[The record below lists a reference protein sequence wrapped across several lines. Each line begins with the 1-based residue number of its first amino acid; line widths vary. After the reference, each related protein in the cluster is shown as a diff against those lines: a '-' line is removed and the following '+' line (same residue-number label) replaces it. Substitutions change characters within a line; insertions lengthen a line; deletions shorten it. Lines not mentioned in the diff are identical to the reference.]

1 MHKTNRERIRNHM
14 KNKITIRDM
23 MSAARLLKEKG
34 ERFTL
39 LGVGPMSR
47 TLLRA
52 ALKLAKE
59 KDFPLLL
66 IASRNQVDS
75 DEFGHG
81 YVCGWDQDRFVADV
95 ENTAREI
102 GFEGL
107 VYLCRDHGGPWQ
119 RDEERAAKLPVKEAM
134 EICKRSYIH
143 DMESGFDLL
152 HIDPTKDPHITGTVP
167 LDTVLERTIDI
178 IDELEAYRRDKGLPE
193 IGYEAGTEETNGGLT
208 SVEAFSD
215 FIDKLVS
222 RMAERGLQPPEFVV
236 GQTGTLTR
244 LTENV
249 GHFNRENAAK
259 LSANAAKHGVGV
271 KEHNGD
277 YLSDK
282 ILLEHPWLGVT
293 AMNVAPEFGVV
304 ETRAYLEL
312 AKVEER
318 NISPDKCSAL
328 QAVMAEHAVRSQRWR
343 KWVLSDMANATV
355 EDVLR
360 DKDLTAQITDICGH
374 YTYEIPEVK
383 EQLHTMFAN
392 LASIGVDG
400 DAYAIYK
407 LMESLDRY
415 AYCFGLHGLT
425 SKLLDAAG
433 K

>member
-1 MHKTNRERIRNHM
+1 M
-14 KNKITIRDM
+14 KNKITIREM
-23 MSAARLLKEKG
+23 MAAARSLKEQG
-34 ERFTL
+34 EQFTL

-47 TLLRA
+47 TLLKA
-52 ALKLAKE
+52 ALRLAKE

-81 YVCGWDQDRFVADV
+81 YVCGWDQNRFAADV
-95 ENTAREI
+95 ESTARDI

-119 RDEERAAKLPVKEAM
+119 RDEERAAKLPVDKAM
-134 EICKRSYIH
+134 AICKRSYIH

-167 LDTVLERTIDI
+167 LDLVLERTIDI
-178 IDELEAYRRDKGLPE
+178 IDELETYRRENGLPE

-249 GHFNRENAAK
+249 GHFNRENAAL
-259 LSANAAKHGVGV
+259 LSTNAAKHGVGV

-277 YLSDK
+277 YLSDR
-282 ILLEHPWLGVT
+282 ILLEHPNLGVT

-312 AKVEER
+312 AALEVR
-318 NISPDKCSAL
+318 SIATDKRSHL
-328 QAVMAEHAVRSQRWR
+328 PAVMAEYAVRSQRWR
-343 KWVLSDMANATV
+343 KWVIGDMAEASV
-355 EDVLR
+355 EDVLC
-360 DKDLTAQITDICGH
+360 DKELTAQITDICGH
-374 YTYEIPEVK
+374 YTYEIPAVK
-383 EQLHTMFAN
+383 VELHKMFNN
-392 LASIGVDG
+392 LSTIGVDG
-400 DAYAIYK
+400 EAYAIYK

-425 SKLLDAAG
+425 SRLLSTVG
-433 K
+433 

>member
-1 MHKTNRERIRNHM
+1 M
-14 KNKITIRDM
+14 KNAISIRGM
-23 MSAARLLKEKG
+23 MEAARTLREKG

-47 TLLRA
+47 TLLTA
-52 ALKLAKE
+52 ALQLAGE

-75 DEFGHG
+75 DEYGHG

-95 ENTAREI
+95 SRVAEEV
-102 GFEGL
+102 GFDGL

-119 RDEERAAKLPVKEAM
+119 RDEERAAALPVEEAM
-134 EICKRSYIH
+134 AICKRSYIH

-152 HIDPTKDPHITGTVP
+152 HIDPTKDPHIQGTVP
-167 LDTVLERTIDI
+167 LELVLERTIDI
-178 IDELEAYRRDKGLPE
+178 IDELEAYRREKGLPE

-215 FIDKLVS
+215 FIDRLVEG
-222 RMAERGLQPPEFVV
+222 MAKRGLQAPEFVV

-249 GHFNRENAAK
+249 GHFSAENAAR
-259 LSANAAKHGVGV
+259 LSRNAAKHGVGV

-277 YLSDK
+277 YLPDK
-282 ILLEHPWLGVT
+282 ILLEHPHLGVT

-312 AKVEER
+312 AETEAR
-318 NISPDKCSAL
+318 NIEADKCSGLKPRMREA
-328 QAVMAEHAVRSQRWR
+328 AVRSQRWR
-343 KWVLSDMANATV
+343 KWVLGDMAQAPV
-355 EDVLR
+355 ETIL
-360 DKDLTAQITDICGH
+360 KDEKLSDEITDICGH

-383 EQLHTMFAN
+383 AAIGRMMEN
-392 LASIGVDG
+392 LRSIGVDG
-400 DAYAIYK
+400 EAYVIYK
-407 LMESLDRY
+407 LKESLDRY
-415 AYCFGLHGLT
+415 AFCFGLHGLT
-425 SKLLDAAG
+425 SKLLKTAG
-433 K
+433 AER

>member
-1 MHKTNRERIRNHM
+1 M
-14 KNKITIRDM
+14 KNALTIREM
-23 MSAARLLKEKG
+23 MAAARALKEQG

-39 LGVGPMSR
+39 LGIGPMSR

-52 ALKLAKE
+52 CLELAGE
-59 KDFPLLL
+59 KDFPLML

-81 YVCGWDQDRFVADV
+81 YVCGWDQDRFAADV
-95 ENTAREI
+95 ESAAKEC
-102 GFEGL
+102 GFDGL

-119 RDEERAAKLPVKEAM
+119 RDEERAAKLPAEEAM

-167 LDTVLERTIDI
+167 LDLVLDRTIDI
-178 IDELEAYRRDKGLPE
+178 IDELEAYRKERGLPE

-208 SVEAFSD
+208 SVEAFSG

-222 RMAERGLQPPEFVV
+222 RMAQRGLQAPEFVV

-249 GHFNRENAAK
+249 GHFNRENAAR
-259 LSANAAKHGVGV
+259 LSENAAKHGVGV

-277 YLSDK
+277 YLSDR
-282 ILLEHPWLGVT
+282 ILLEHPYLGVT

-312 AKVEER
+312 ARVEER
-318 NISPDKCSAL
+318 NVPEDRRSAL
-328 QAVMAEHAVRSQRWR
+328 PKVMAEYAVKSQRWQ
-343 KWVLSDMANATV
+343 KWVLADMAEATA
-355 EDVLR
+355 DQVLA
-360 DKDLTAQITDICGH
+360 DAALTAQITDICGH
-374 YTYEIPEVK
+374 YTYETPQVK
-383 EQLHTMFAN
+383 AELNKMMEN
-392 LASIGVDG
+392 LRVIGVDG
-400 DAYAIYK
+400 QRYAVYK
-407 LMESLDRY
+407 LRESLDRY
-415 AYCFGLHGLT
+415 AFCFGLHGLT
-425 SKLLDAAG
+425 SKLKKAAG

>member
-1 MHKTNRERIRNHM
+1 M
-14 KNKITIRDM
+14 KNKITIREM
-23 MSAARLLKEKG
+23 MAAARSLKENG
-34 ERFTL
+34 EQFTL
-39 LGVGPMSR
+39 LGVGPMSQ
-47 TLLRA
+47 TLLKA
-52 ALKLAKE
+52 SLELANE
-59 KDFPLLL
+59 KDFPIML

-95 ENTAREI
+95 EKAAKEI
-102 GFEGL
+102 GFDGL

-119 RDEERAAKLPVKEAM
+119 RDEERSAKLPVEEAM
-134 EICKRSYIH
+134 AICKRSYIH

-167 LDTVLERTIDI
+167 LDLVLDRTIDI
-178 IDELEAYRRDKGLPE
+178 IDELEAYRKEKGLPE

-222 RMAERGLQPPEFVV
+222 RMAKRGLQAPEFVV

-249 GHFNRENAAK
+249 GHFNRENATK

-282 ILLEHPWLGVT
+282 ILLEHPHLGVT
-293 AMNVAPEFGVV
+293 AMTGAPEFGVV

-312 AKVEER
+312 SKVEER
-318 NISPDKCSAL
+318 NIPADKRSNL
-328 QAVMAEHAVRSQRWR
+328 PAVMAEYAVKSQRWR
-343 KWVLSDMANATV
+343 KWVIGDTANAAV

-360 DKDLTAQITDICGH
+360 DEELTAQITDICGH
-374 YTYEIPEVK
+374 YTYEVPEVK
-383 EQLHTMFAN
+383 DQLHKMFAN
-392 LASIGVDG
+392 LSSIGVDG
-400 DAYAIYK
+400 ETYAIYK
-407 LMESLDRY
+407 LKESIDRY
-415 AYCFGLHGLT
+415 AFCFGMHGLT
-425 SKLLDAAG
+425 SKLLAAAG